1 MDVYKKALRGHM
13 RRLSESVAIGMAKI
27 KFLENIW
34 SMYMDGL
41 LTRDEYHELFDMV
54 GGVGDG

>member
-1 MDVYKKALRGHM
+1 MNVYEKALLGHK

-34 SMYMDGL
+34 SMYRDGL
-41 LTRDEYHELFDMV
+41 LTREEYHELFDMV
-54 GGVGDG
+54 GGVGDA